1 MELFIYHFHET
12 SVSCKEHIT
21 DYNDDSKGALC
32 GHNHHNLSSNGD
44 AITLEWAKQN
54 IPSASA
60 NGTLC
65 KKCAKIAMKML
76 EEAKIKVQ

>member
-1 MELFIYHFHET
+1 MDLFIYHFQET
-12 SVSCKEHIT
+12 SVDCKEHIT
-21 DYNDDSKGALC
+21 GCDDDLKGALC
-32 GHNHHNLSSNGD
+32 GYEHHNLSSNGD
-44 AITLEWAKQN
+44 TITLDWAKQN

-76 EEAKIKVQ
+76 EEANKKE